1 MVVLFAALNE
11 VNKKMPLQ
19 LPADATEPAVMANEF
34 NNPFVT
40 IAKQIKAKLGSHF
53 SPRWNLTNI

>member
-11 VNKKMPLQ
+11 VNRKMPLQ

-34 NNPFVT
+34 NSHFVT

-53 SPRWNLTNI
+53 FPG